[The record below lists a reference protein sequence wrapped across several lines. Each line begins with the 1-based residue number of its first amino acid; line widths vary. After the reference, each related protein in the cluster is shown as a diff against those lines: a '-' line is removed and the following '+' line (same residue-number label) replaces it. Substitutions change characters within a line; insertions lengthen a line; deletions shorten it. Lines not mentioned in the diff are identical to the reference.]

1 MKEYKFELTIFE
13 GNDEFWEDLEGRS
26 GCDEVQALVEEAL
39 DAMGFHKEHNIEI
52 RLKEFKH
59 KEEKISWGG

>member
-13 GNDEFWEDLEGRS
+13 GNDEFWEELEDRS

-39 DAMGFHKEHNIEI
+39 GTMGLCKDDNIEI
-52 RLKEFKH
+52 RLKEFKQRD
-59 KEEKISWGG
+59 EKISWGG